1 MITLKLKYSV
11 ENEEIKNQIS
21 SFQRQ
26 YSSCLHFFFNRYSE
40 NPKVSEIE
48 LRNLS
53 KTLNHIELLDSWFI
67 QCSKKPN
74 NFTKLERILNL

>member
-26 YSSCLHFFFNRYSE
+26 YSSCLHFSLIDML
-40 NPKVSEIE
+40 KI
-48 LRNLS
+48 
-53 KTLNHIELLDSWFI
+53 
-67 QCSKKPN
+67 KK
-74 NFTKLERILNL
+74 FLK